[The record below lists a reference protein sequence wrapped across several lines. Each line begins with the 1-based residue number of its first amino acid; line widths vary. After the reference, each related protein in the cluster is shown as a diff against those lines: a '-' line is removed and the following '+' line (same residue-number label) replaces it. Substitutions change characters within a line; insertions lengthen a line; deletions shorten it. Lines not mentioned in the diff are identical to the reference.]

1 MRQNFKP
8 FAVREPETGIEGI
21 GRQPENK
28 KTKKRIER
36 KMKDVNVTE
45 TLSARLGWE
54 TKEVE
59 KALDAFGVIVGEKLA
74 NNDVLSMHG
83 LGQFEARKKAER
95 ESVNPTNGKRY
106 LIPPKLIPVFKPVA
120 SFKTYLK
127 MLDNNG

>member
-1 MRQNFKP
+1 
-8 FAVREPETGIEGI
+8 
-21 GRQPENK
+21 
-28 KTKKRIER
+28 
-36 KMKDVNVTE
+36 MKDVTVIE
-45 TLSARLGWE
+45 ALSARLEWE
-54 TKEVE
+54 EKDVE
-59 KALDAFGVIVGEKLA
+59 KALKALGAIVGEKLA

-127 MLDNNG
+127 ILDNNG